1 MIKNTKSKTAKIVK
15 PIFIDLETKSAEPI
29 ENGPTRYFAHPSADW
44 LICGTAC
51 DSNLSIMKA
60 AKVSLHGAETNF
72 EGGQKIPGWILNHR
86 GVFVAHNWFFEWS
99 FFNQFYPGT
108 RAADWRNWLCT
119 AAMARWFGICAPRAK
134 LEDVAAAFDL
144 EKMPEGKGLI
154 AKYSIPQ
161 KDGTFRTCE
170 DKADAAL
177 FVRYCVKDAELSKAI
192 YEKLDGKGFNVDEF
206 RAAQAIDVRGV
217 PVDVKAARFLLDRKE
232 RDKKNATKTAEQ
244 IAGRTAGGALVLSSS
259 GAFCTYMKKTF
270 KIDLPDARSTTLEA
284 IDFSTHPKA
293 EKIENVLYVRKLLTS
308 RAGDKAEAILKRAYD
323 GRVRNAAIF
332 HAAGTGRFQSWGVNF
347 FNFSRQK
354 VNNWEKEKNTA
365 PVPALQRGIVC
376 APKGKTLIE
385 SDWRGIENYLSLYYA
400 GDTEQLARIEAGES
414 PYLIFG
420 EKMYGEKMTKAD
432 PRYPFMKMSVLGCLA
447 AGTNVLTKK
456 RGYVKIETVTEKDFL
471 WDGETWVKH
480 GGILLSGLKD
490 VILIGSRN
498 IYATPDHWILSKKGW
513 QTSVET
519 VIDEGM
525 TALHSA
531 QLTEVLKQLQQNIK
545 MGRSVVSVCAAY
557 AELKKKSALI
567 NFGAVKGYFASVVPN
582 QLMDSVGEILTDA
595 QISWLIQ
602 NLEDVGICVTT
613 ILKKDAA
620 IIIAKTTQG
629 MAVAEFSVAFHPLEI
644 FWNTLLHCAGL
655 TNGGSRWTELIMTDT
670 MSPEI
675 YELYLKKLII
685 KTAETYDIKNAGKNN
700 CYMTNGGLVH
710 NCGYGAGYKKFSMV
724 NRIEEGLAKQLHE
737 GWKAINAPI
746 VAMWYNF
753 SGAFIGAATRRIEST
768 AHGFTFTPLGDEN
781 DVRITLHDGHVLYYR
796 GLEIHHD
803 EKNRVQIMRDGKVIH
818 GGLLTE
824 NLMQA
829 TCARLLYRALVACEK
844 AGLETVLHVYDS
856 ILIEAGIKYAKQD
869 AARLKSIMCDPPP
882 WGADMKLA
890 VDQHISKRWTK
901 S

>member
-1 MIKNTKSKTAKIVK
+1 MKSKPSKIVK

-44 LICGTAC
+44 LIC
-51 DSNLSIMKA
+51 A
-60 AKVSLHGAETNF
+60 AVGLTDKPHVQTNYAGGKKIAQKV
-72 EGGQKIPGWILNHR
+72 LNHK
-86 GVFVAHNWFFEWS
+86 GLFVAHNWFFEWS

-119 AAMARWFGICAPRAK
+119 AALARWFGICAPRAK

-154 AKYSIPQ
+154 AKYSVPQ
-161 KDGTFRTCE
+161 KDGTFRVCE
-170 DKADAAL
+170 DKQDAAT
-177 FVRYCVKDAELSKAI
+177 FEKYCLHDAALSKAI
-192 YEKLDGKGFNVDEF
+192 YSKLINNGFNVDEF

-232 RDKKNATKTAEQ
+232 SDKKDAVKIADKL
-244 IAGRTAGGALVLSSS
+244 AGRTAGGALVLSAS
-259 GAFCTYMKKTF
+259 GAFVEFMKNAF
-270 KIDLPDARSTTLEA
+270 EIDLPDARATTLEA

-420 EKMYGEKMTKAD
+420 EKLFGKKITKSDTEYVLA
-432 PRYPFMKMSVLGCLA
+432 KAGVLGCLA
-447 AGTNVLTKK
+447 VGTNVLTKK
-456 RGYVKIETVTEKDFL
+456 RGYVNIETVTNEDLL
-471 WDGETWVKH
+471 WDGKTWVKH
-480 GGILLSGLKD
+480 GGILPSGLKS

-498 IYATPDHWILSKKGW
+498 IYATPDHWILSKRGW
-513 QTSVET
+513 RTSVET

-525 TALHSA
+525 TAPDSA
-531 QLTEVLKQLQQNIK
+531 QLTEVLKRFQKNLK
-545 MGRSVVSVCAAY
+545 AERSAVSVCAAY

-567 NFGAVKGYFASVVPN
+567 NFGAVKDCFANVVPSH
-582 QLMDSVGEILTDA
+582 LMDNVGETLTDA
-595 QISWLIQ
+595 LISWLIQ
-602 NLEDVGICVTT
+602 NLEDVGICVST

-620 IIIAKTTQG
+620 IIVVKTSRGT
-629 MAVAEFSVAFHPLEI
+629 AVAELSVASHPLEI
-644 FWNTLLHCAGL
+644 FWNTLLRCAGL
-655 TNGGSRWTELIMTDT
+655 TSGGSRWTELITTDT
-670 MSPEI
+670 MNPEI
-675 YELYLKKLII
+675 YELYLKKLTM
-685 KTAETYDIKNAGKNN
+685 KTVETYDIKDAGKNS
-700 CYMTNGGLVH
+700 CYMTSGGLVH
-710 NCGYGAGYKKFSMV
+710 NCGYGAGFKKLSAIYRLSL
-724 NRIEEGLAKQLHE
+724 NTAQRIHE
-737 GWKAINAPI
+737 GWKAINVPI
-746 VAMWYNF
+746 VRMWYNF
-753 SGAFIGAATRRIEST
+753 SDAFIGAAVRREAGE
-768 AHGFTFTPLGDEN
+768 AHGFTFMPLGDDN
-781 DVRITLHDGHVLYYR
+781 DVKIVLHDGHVLYYR

-803 EKNRVQIMRDGKVIH
+803 ERNRVQILRDKKVMH

-856 ILIEAGIKYAKQD
+856 ILIESAIKSAKRD
-869 AARLKSIMCDPPP
+869 AAKLREIMCDAPP

-890 VDQHISKRWTK
+890 VDQYIGKRWTK

>member
-1 MIKNTKSKTAKIVK
+1 MVNSNKSKSLKKVK
-15 PIFIDLETKSAEPI
+15 PIFIDLETKSCEPI

-44 LICGTAC
+44 LICAVVVTE
-51 DSNLSIMKA
+51 NLKTYY
-60 AKVSLHGAETNF
+60 TNF
-72 EGGQKIPGWILNHR
+72 RGGGRIPKVVLNHK

-134 LEDVAAAFDL
+134 LEEVAEAFDL

-192 YEKLDGKGFNVDEF
+192 YEKLNGKGFNVDEF

-232 RDKKNATKTAEQ
+232 NDKKNATKTAEKL
-244 IAGRTAGGALVLSSS
+244 AGRTAGGALVLSSNA
-259 GAFCTYMKKTF
+259 AFVDYIKKTF
-270 KIDLPDARSTTLEA
+270 NIDLPDARMPTLDA

-293 EKIENVLYVRKLLTS
+293 AEIENVLYVRKLLTA
-308 RAGDKAEAILKRAYD
+308 RAGDKAEAILNRAHG

-354 VNNWEKEKNTA
+354 VDNWEKEKNTA

-420 EKMYGEKMTKAD
+420 EKMYGEKVTKAD
-432 PRYPFMKMSVLGCLA
+432 PRYPFMKMSVLG
-447 AGTNVLTKK
+447 
-456 RGYVKIETVTEKDFL
+456 F
-471 WDGETWVKH
+471 
-480 GGILLSGLKD
+480 
-490 VILIGSRN
+490 
-498 IYATPDHWILSKKGW
+498 
-513 QTSVET
+513 
-519 VIDEGM
+519 
-525 TALHSA
+525 
-531 QLTEVLKQLQQNIK
+531 
-545 MGRSVVSVCAAY
+545 
-557 AELKKKSALI
+557 
-567 NFGAVKGYFASVVPN
+567 
-582 QLMDSVGEILTDA
+582 
-595 QISWLIQ
+595 
-602 NLEDVGICVTT
+602 
-613 ILKKDAA
+613 
-620 IIIAKTTQG
+620 
-629 MAVAEFSVAFHPLEI
+629 
-644 FWNTLLHCAGL
+644 
-655 TNGGSRWTELIMTDT
+655 
-670 MSPEI
+670 
-675 YELYLKKLII
+675 
-685 KTAETYDIKNAGKNN
+685 
-700 CYMTNGGLVH
+700 
-710 NCGYGAGYKKFSMV
+710 GYGAGAKKFSII
-724 NRIEEGLAKQLHE
+724 NRLDERLAKQLHE

-746 VAMWYNF
+746 VRMWYNF
-753 SGAFIGAATRRIEST
+753 SDAFIGAAVRREESV
-768 AHGFTFTPLGDEN
+768 AHGFTFTPLGDDH
-781 DVRITLHDGHVLYYR
+781 DVKITLHDGHVLYYR

-803 EKNRVQIMRDGKVIH
+803 EKNRVQIMRDMKVVH

-829 TCARLLYRALVACEK
+829 TCARLLYRALVNCEA

-856 ILIEAGIKYAKQD
+856 ILIESEIKNAKRD
-869 AARLKSIMCDPPP
+869 AARLKEIMCAAPP
-882 WGADMKLA
+882 WGKDMKLA
-890 VDQHISKRWTK
+890 VDQHIGKRWTK